1 MSLIK
6 KLAGQTAIYG
16 LSHIIS
22 RVLLFVVLTVYLT
35 RRVGESEY
43 GVYADMYSYVTII
56 LTILVFRM
64 DTAMFRFGRDKK
76 DAQKVFNTGFIGV
89 LVFCLLSLF
98 ILIPLV
104 NPISEWLQYNES
116 PHYIRWFA
124 FILALDALAAL
135 VFARFRL
142 QNRPVR
148 FVLYKLL
155 NVGLTVIFILFFLEF
170 MPNYFTGEYES
181 LKTFLNITRTIDF
194 VFFSNL
200 IASGVVLLAMLP
212 EFKSLRF
219 SFDYSLFKKMAWYA
233 LPLVFVG
240 IAGSINQAFA
250 APLQRAFLGEGVLE
264 NLANVGVYAAAAKL
278 AILLNLFTTAFNY
291 AAEPFF
297 FNNSD
302 NKDSLKIYGK
312 VALAFT
318 IVACFATLGLIF
330 YIDVI
335 TLLLGEKYKSGIN
348 VVPIL
353 LFAYIFLGLYY
364 NVSIWYK
371 LKDKT
376 YIGALISFL
385 GAFITITVSIL
396 LLPKMGAIASAWAA
410 LLCYISMVIAG
421 YWMGQKHYPVEY
433 PVLKILTYIIGTLI
447 LAWLALTLRSSLGA
461 GVLYFA
467 AVTSVLLLLSMIII
481 KLEWKNLSKA

>member
-1 MSLIK
+1 MSLLK

-22 RVLLFVVLTVYLT
+22 RVLLFVVFTVYLT
-35 RRVGESEY
+35 RTVGETEY
-43 GVYADMYSYVTII
+43 GIYADMYSYATVI
-56 LTILVFRM
+56 LTILVFRL

-76 DAQKVFNTGFIGV
+76 DAQKVFNTGFVGV
-89 LVFCLLSLF
+89 LVFCLISLL

-104 NPISEWLQYNES
+104 KPISELLKYNES

-124 FILALDALAAL
+124 YFLVLDALAAL
-135 VFARFRL
+135 VFARLRL
-142 QNRPVR
+142 QDRPVR
-148 FVLYKLL
+148 FVFYKLL
-155 NVGLTVIFILFFLEF
+155 NIGVTVVFVLFFLEF
-170 MPNYFTGEYES
+170 MPRYFPESYASLNEY
-181 LKTFLNITRTIDF
+181 LGITRKIDF
-194 VFFSNL
+194 VFFTNL
-200 IASGVVLLAMLP
+200 IASGAVLLAMLP
-212 EFKSLRF
+212 EFASFRF
-219 SFDYSLFKKMAWYA
+219 SFDFSLFKKMSWYA

-240 IAGSINQAFA
+240 IAGNINQAFA
-250 APLQRAFLGEGVLE
+250 APLQRAFLGQGVLD
-264 NLANVGVYAAAAKL
+264 NLANVGVYAAAGKL

-302 NKDSLKIYGK
+302 NRDALKVYGK

-318 IVACFATLGLIF
+318 VVACLATLGLIF

-353 LFAYIFLGLYY
+353 LFAYVFLGLYY

-376 YIGALISFL
+376 HI
-385 GAFITITVSIL
+385 GAFISFVGAFVTIVVSIV
-396 LLPKMGAIASAWAA
+396 LLPQYGTIASAWAA
-410 LLCYISMVIAG
+410 LACYITMVVMG
-421 YWMGQKHYPVEY
+421 YFIGQKYYPVDY
-433 PVLKILTYIIGTLI
+433 PVVRILSYIFITLVLSLI
-447 LAWLALTLRSSLGA
+447 ALYLRTVLGSGVIYFVTVTISLLGFAWT
-461 GVLYFA
+461 VF
-467 AVTSVLLLLSMIII
+467 
-481 KLEWKNLSKA
+481 KLEWGKLSN